1 MANIHTKHCETIY
14 RPKRRLICLKHGASS
29 TEYCARNARKV
40 TSAAE
45 YSAAE
50 DSTMSKWRI
59 FVEIFTDEACEAIYK
74 DRFLY
79 FHMANN
85 HRKHARHDLTRA
97 IYLFLNGINPYNS
110 IINIFKNHPCLKI
123 LVIFTYA
130 IQVFM
135 TMFAF
140 VVGYTNRPKVL
151 Q

>member
-45 YSAAE
+45 YSVAE

-59 FVEIFTDEACEAIYK
+59 FIEIFIYKTCEAIYK

-79 FHMANN
+79 LHTAISIEN
-85 HRKHARHDLTRA
+85 TRDTIYKGA
-97 IYLFLNGINPYNS
+97 IYSFLNGVYPYSS
-110 IINIFKNHPCLKI
+110 IINIFKNHPCSKM
-123 LVIFTYA
+123 LVICVYA

-140 VVGYTNRPKVL
+140 IVY
-151 Q
+151 